1 MTGGLSTTKFSYE
14 SLKKKP
20 TKLPWIPSGSFSDA
34 IMIEGADANAS
45 VTGQQNTQP
54 VTIRLLGNIQMPNN
68 KEYSAD
74 GCFVVGEIW
83 GDISSERGIVR
94 TKSLSCV
101 LKNGKHVDMEFDG
114 HVSYQGKGG
123 VRGKPVMRNGMI
135 VGYAGAAGLLSGFG
149 EGIKS
154 AATPSV
160 GLGATAD
167 NAGCGG
173 IDAYLGSFSMIS
185 GEEIQ
190 RFVKQIMSNAAGY
203 AFDLALQTM
212 VPELKQAKDFLQKL
226 ASDVNSMNMSSC
238 QAAQGIIGGLWPV
251 TQVSQQKICQD
262 IAGETNMFSDWAAS
276 RQGCTV
282 GGQGDKVTAK
292 AGDAEK
298 DQVLKNKNLIWDTLS
313 KNGLLGNDRAL
324 KELVMSTVGSIIF
337 NKNGDVTIL
346 TPLVDNRDLIKVLM
360 RGGTAKVY
368 GCDESD
374 LCLGPVVTNLTI
386 SESNALV
393 TLVKNLMLSMQNKLV
408 DDTAL
413 TDQEKGF
420 VNTTSVPVLKYL
432 TNAQSMGMSA
442 TYLLQV
448 SDFIAQDLMI
458 QYLQELVKQA
468 SLSLAGKNFPEEAAA
483 KLRDNIIHAQGLL
496 ADMKLQSAAD
506 QNALDGID
514 RNMQYLQQQV
524 STIVSGSYQSNYHW
538 GDR

>member
-1 MTGGLSTTKFSYE
+1 MIKALLTATAVFLAGIAVTPARADVNSDLNGFFGSLGYSGNVSQAQAWQGQAAGYFTGGSVYLRNPVKNVQLISMQLP
-14 SLKKKP
+14 SL
-20 TKLPWIPSGSFSDA
+20 
-34 IMIEGADANAS
+34 
-45 VTGQQNTQP
+45 
-54 VTIRLLGNIQMPNN
+54 
-68 KEYSAD
+68 
-74 GCFVVGEIW
+74 
-83 GDISSERGIVR
+83 
-94 TKSLSCV
+94 
-101 LKNGKHVDMEFDG
+101 
-114 HVSYQGKGG
+114 
-123 VRGKPVMRNGMI
+123 
-135 VGYAGAAGLLSGFG
+135 
-149 EGIKS
+149 
-154 AATPSV
+154 
-160 GLGATAD
+160 

-262 IAGETNMFSDWAAS
+262 IAGETNMFADWAAS

-282 GGQGDKVTAK
+282 GGKGDTVTNK
-292 AGDAEK
+292 ATDAQK
-298 DQVLKNKNLIWDTLS
+298 DQVLKNKNLIWDALNRNS
-313 KNGLLGNDRAL
+313 LFNGNRQL

-337 NKNGDVTIL
+337 NRNGDVTIL
-346 TPLVDNRDLIKVLM
+346 TPLVDNRDLVKVLM

-368 GCDESD
+368 GCDEES
-374 LCLGPVVTNLTI
+374 LCLAPVVANITI
-386 SESNALV
+386 SESNGLV
-393 TLVKNLMLSMQNKLV
+393 TLVKNLMLSMQLKLT

-413 TDQEKGF
+413 TEQEKGF

-442 TYLLQV
+442 TYLIQV
-448 SDFIAQDLMI
+448 ADYIAQDLMI

-468 SLSLAGKNFPEEAAA
+468 SLAMAGKNWPEEAAS
-483 KLRDNIIHAQGLL
+483 KLRDNVMHAQGLL

-524 STIVSGSYQSNYHW
+524 STIISGSYQSNYHW
-538 GDR
+538 GDQ

>member
-1 MTGGLSTTKFSYE
+1 MIKPFLVAGAVFLSGLALSPAQADVNSDLNGFFGSLGYDGNVTKAQAWQGQAAGYFTGG
-14 SLKKKP
+14 
-20 TKLPWIPSGSFSDA
+20 
-34 IMIEGADANAS
+34 S
-45 VTGQQNTQP
+45 VYLRNP
-54 VTIRLLGNIQMPNN
+54 VKNIQL
-68 KEYSAD
+68 
-74 GCFVVGEIW
+74 
-83 GDISSERGIVR
+83 ISMQLP
-94 TKSLSCV
+94 SL
-101 LKNGKHVDMEFDG
+101 
-114 HVSYQGKGG
+114 
-123 VRGKPVMRNGMI
+123 
-135 VGYAGAAGLLSGFG
+135 
-149 EGIKS
+149 
-154 AATPSV
+154 
-160 GLGATAD
+160 

-226 ASDVNSMNMSSC
+226 ANDVNSMNMSSC

-262 IAGETNMFSDWAAS
+262 IAGETNMFADWAAS

-282 GGQGDKVTAK
+282 GGQGDSVTSRAS
-292 AGDAEK
+292 DEEK
-298 DQVLKNKNLIWDTLS
+298 DQVLKNKNLIWDALS
-313 KNGLLGNDRAL
+313 RNHMFDGNRQL

-337 NKNGDVTIL
+337 NKDGDVTIL
-346 TPLVDNRDLIKVLM
+346 TPLVDNRDLVKVLM
-360 RGGTAKVY
+360 RGGSAKVY
-368 GCDESD
+368 GCDEDSV
-374 LCLGPVVTNLTI
+374 CLGPVVITINI

-393 TLVKNLMLSMQNKLV
+393 TLVRDLMLSIQNKLV
-408 DDTAL
+408 DDSPL
-413 TDQEKGF
+413 TEKEKGF
-420 VNTTSVPVLKYL
+420 INTTSVPVLKYL

-442 TYLLQV
+442 TYLIQV
-448 SDFIAQDLMI
+448 ADFIAQDLMI

-468 SLSLAGKNFPEEAAA
+468 SLSVAGKNFPEEAAA

-538 GDR
+538 GNP

>member
-1 MTGGLSTTKFSYE
+1 MIKPFLVAGAVFLSGLALSPAQADVNSDLNGFFGSLGYDGNVTKAQAWQGQAAGYFTGG
-14 SLKKKP
+14 
-20 TKLPWIPSGSFSDA
+20 
-34 IMIEGADANAS
+34 S
-45 VTGQQNTQP
+45 VYLRNP
-54 VTIRLLGNIQMPNN
+54 VKNIQL
-68 KEYSAD
+68 
-74 GCFVVGEIW
+74 
-83 GDISSERGIVR
+83 ISMQLP
-94 TKSLSCV
+94 SL
-101 LKNGKHVDMEFDG
+101 
-114 HVSYQGKGG
+114 
-123 VRGKPVMRNGMI
+123 
-135 VGYAGAAGLLSGFG
+135 
-149 EGIKS
+149 
-154 AATPSV
+154 
-160 GLGATAD
+160 

-226 ASDVNSMNMSSC
+226 ANDVNSMNMSSC

-262 IAGETNMFSDWAAS
+262 IAGETNMFADWAAS

-282 GGQGDKVTAK
+282 GGQGDSVTSRAS
-292 AGDAEK
+292 DEEK
-298 DQVLKNKNLIWDTLS
+298 DQVLKNKNLIWDALS
-313 KNGLLGNDRAL
+313 RNHMFDGNRQL

-337 NKNGDVTIL
+337 NKDGDVTIL
-346 TPLVDNRDLIKVLM
+346 TPLVDNRDLVKVLM
-360 RGGTAKVY
+360 RGGSAKVY
-368 GCDESD
+368 GCDEDSV
-374 LCLGPVVTNLTI
+374 CLGPVVITINI

-393 TLVKNLMLSMQNKLV
+393 TLVCDLMLSIQNKLV
-408 DDTAL
+408 DDSPL
-413 TDQEKGF
+413 TEKEKGF
-420 VNTTSVPVLKYL
+420 INTTSVPVLKYL

-442 TYLLQV
+442 TYLIQV
-448 SDFIAQDLMI
+448 ADFIAQDLMI

-468 SLSLAGKNFPEEAAA
+468 SLSVAGKNFPEEAAA

-538 GDR
+538 GNP

>member
-1 MTGGLSTTKFSYE
+1 MIKPFLVAGAVFLSGQALSPAQADVNSDLNGFFGSLGYDGNVTKAQAWQGQAAGYFTGG
-14 SLKKKP
+14 
-20 TKLPWIPSGSFSDA
+20 
-34 IMIEGADANAS
+34 S
-45 VTGQQNTQP
+45 VYLRNP
-54 VTIRLLGNIQMPNN
+54 VKNIQL
-68 KEYSAD
+68 
-74 GCFVVGEIW
+74 
-83 GDISSERGIVR
+83 ISMQLP
-94 TKSLSCV
+94 SL
-101 LKNGKHVDMEFDG
+101 
-114 HVSYQGKGG
+114 
-123 VRGKPVMRNGMI
+123 
-135 VGYAGAAGLLSGFG
+135 
-149 EGIKS
+149 
-154 AATPSV
+154 
-160 GLGATAD
+160 

-226 ASDVNSMNMSSC
+226 ANDVNSMNMSSC

-262 IAGETNMFSDWAAS
+262 IAGETNMFADWAAS

-282 GGQGDKVTAK
+282 GGQGDSVTSRAS
-292 AGDAEK
+292 DEEK
-298 DQVLKNKNLIWDTLS
+298 DQVLKNKNLIWDALS
-313 KNGLLGNDRAL
+313 RNHMFDGNRQL

-337 NKNGDVTIL
+337 NKDGDVTIL
-346 TPLVDNRDLIKVLM
+346 TPLVDNRDLVKVLM
-360 RGGTAKVY
+360 RGGSAKVY
-368 GCDESD
+368 GCDEDSV
-374 LCLGPVVTNLTI
+374 CLGPVVATINI

-393 TLVKNLMLSMQNKLV
+393 TLVRDLMLSIQNKLV
-408 DDTAL
+408 DDSPL
-413 TDQEKGF
+413 TEKEKGF
-420 VNTTSVPVLKYL
+420 INTTSVPVLKYL

-442 TYLLQV
+442 TYLIQV
-448 SDFIAQDLMI
+448 ADFIAQDLMI

-468 SLSLAGKNFPEEAAA
+468 SLSVAGKNFPEEAAA

-538 GDR
+538 GNP

>member
-1 MTGGLSTTKFSYE
+1 MIKPLAVAAGIFFTGLSVSPAQADVNGDLNGFFG
-14 SLKKKP
+14 SLGY
-20 TKLPWIPSGSFSDA
+20 SGNVSQA
-34 IMIEGADANAS
+34 QAWQ
-45 VTGQQNTQP
+45 GQ
-54 VTIRLLGNIQMPNN
+54 
-68 KEYSAD
+68 
-74 GCFVVGEIW
+74 
-83 GDISSERGIVR
+83 
-94 TKSLSCV
+94 
-101 LKNGKHVDMEFDG
+101 
-114 HVSYQGKGG
+114 
-123 VRGKPVMRNGMI
+123 
-135 VGYAGAAGLLSGFG
+135 AAGYFSGG
-149 EGIKS
+149 SVYLRNPVKNVQLIS
-154 AATPSV
+154 MQLPS
-160 GLGATAD
+160 L

-173 IDAYLGSFSMIS
+173 IDSYLGAFSMIS

-190 RFVKQIMSNAAGY
+190 RFAKQIMSNALGY

-262 IAGETNMFSDWAAS
+262 IAGENHLFADWAAS

-282 GGQGDKVTAK
+282 GKQGDNVTSK
-292 AGDAEK
+292 ASDAEK
-298 DQVLKNKNLIWDTLS
+298 DQVLKNKNLIWDSLS
-313 KNGLLGNDRAL
+313 KNGLLGGDRAL

-337 NKNGDVTIL
+337 NKDGDVTIL

-368 GCDESD
+368 GCDEAS
-374 LCLGPVVTNLTI
+374 LCLGPVVANLSI
-386 SESNALV
+386 SESHALV

-408 DDTAL
+408 DDRPL

-468 SLSLAGKNFPEEAAA
+468 SMSLAGKNFPEEAAA
-483 KLRDNIIHAQGLL
+483 KLRGL
-496 ADMKLQSAAD
+496 ADHAVFLLDELRRLCRGSVQAETSPAA
-506 QNALDGID
+506 LRGPGPC
-514 RNMQYLQQQV
+514 L
-524 STIVSGSYQSNYHW
+524 
-538 GDR
+538 

>member
-1 MTGGLSTTKFSYE
+1 MSMIKPFLVAGAVFLSGLALSPAQADVNSDLNGFFGSLGYDGNVTKAQAWQGQAAGYFTGG
-14 SLKKKP
+14 
-20 TKLPWIPSGSFSDA
+20 
-34 IMIEGADANAS
+34 S
-45 VTGQQNTQP
+45 VYLRNP
-54 VTIRLLGNIQMPNN
+54 VKNIQL
-68 KEYSAD
+68 
-74 GCFVVGEIW
+74 
-83 GDISSERGIVR
+83 ISMQLP
-94 TKSLSCV
+94 SL
-101 LKNGKHVDMEFDG
+101 
-114 HVSYQGKGG
+114 
-123 VRGKPVMRNGMI
+123 
-135 VGYAGAAGLLSGFG
+135 
-149 EGIKS
+149 
-154 AATPSV
+154 
-160 GLGATAD
+160 

-226 ASDVNSMNMSSC
+226 ANDVNSMNMSSC

-262 IAGETNMFSDWAAS
+262 IAGETNMFADWAAS

-282 GGQGDKVTAK
+282 GGQGDSVTSRAS
-292 AGDAEK
+292 DEEK
-298 DQVLKNKNLIWDTLS
+298 DQVLKNKNLIWDALS
-313 KNGLLGNDRAL
+313 RNHMFDGNRQL

-337 NKNGDVTIL
+337 NKDGDVTIL
-346 TPLVDNRDLIKVLM
+346 TPLVDNRDLVKVLM
-360 RGGTAKVY
+360 RGGSAKVY
-368 GCDESD
+368 GCDEDSV
-374 LCLGPVVTNLTI
+374 CLVPVVITINI

-393 TLVKNLMLSMQNKLV
+393 TLVRDLMLSIQNKLV
-408 DDTAL
+408 DDSPL
-413 TDQEKGF
+413 TEKEKGF
-420 VNTTSVPVLKYL
+420 INTTSVPVLKYL

-442 TYLLQV
+442 TYLIQV
-448 SDFIAQDLMI
+448 ADFIAQDLMI

-468 SLSLAGKNFPEEAAA
+468 SLSVAGKNFPEEAAA

-538 GDR
+538 GNP

>member
-1 MTGGLSTTKFSYE
+1 MSMIKPFLVAGAVFLSGLALSPAQADVNSDLNGFFGSLGYDGNVTKAQAWQGQAAGYFTGG
-14 SLKKKP
+14 
-20 TKLPWIPSGSFSDA
+20 
-34 IMIEGADANAS
+34 S
-45 VTGQQNTQP
+45 VYLRNP
-54 VTIRLLGNIQMPNN
+54 VKNIQL
-68 KEYSAD
+68 
-74 GCFVVGEIW
+74 
-83 GDISSERGIVR
+83 ISMQLP
-94 TKSLSCV
+94 SL
-101 LKNGKHVDMEFDG
+101 
-114 HVSYQGKGG
+114 
-123 VRGKPVMRNGMI
+123 
-135 VGYAGAAGLLSGFG
+135 
-149 EGIKS
+149 
-154 AATPSV
+154 
-160 GLGATAD
+160 

-226 ASDVNSMNMSSC
+226 ANDVNSMNMSSC

-262 IAGETNMFSDWAAS
+262 IAGETNMFADWAAS

-282 GGQGDKVTAK
+282 GGQGDNVTSRAK
-292 AGDAEK
+292 DDEK
-298 DQVLKNKNLIWDTLS
+298 DQVLKNKNLIWDALS
-313 KNGLLGNDRAL
+313 RNHMFDGNRQL

-337 NKNGDVTIL
+337 NKDGDVTIL
-346 TPLVDNRDLIKVLM
+346 TPLVDNRDLVKVLM
-360 RGGTAKVY
+360 RGGSAKVY
-368 GCDESD
+368 GCDEDSV
-374 LCLGPVVTNLTI
+374 CLGPVVATINI

-393 TLVKNLMLSMQNKLV
+393 TLVRDLMLSIQNKLV
-408 DDTAL
+408 DDSPL
-413 TDQEKGF
+413 TEKEKGF
-420 VNTTSVPVLKYL
+420 INTTSVPVLKYL

-442 TYLLQV
+442 TYLIQV
-448 SDFIAQDLMI
+448 ADFIAQDLMI

-468 SLSLAGKNFPEEAAA
+468 SLSVAGKNFPEEAAA

-538 GDR
+538 GNP